1 MTTRLT
7 PRDGSME
14 VTGAQVR
21 QVAVDVLSEHLPLV
35 VTGDRYTTADVYA
48 VLLAAA
54 VQQRSVES
62 VCQQLVDAPRAN
74 TVRYHVAEQVVYRED
89 LDTLEAQCNAALVAH
104 LPDDLAQRPQRVAID
119 LTLLPYYGR
128 PASEAGELR
137 RGEAKAGTTRFHAYA
152 TAYLVRDGRR
162 LTLALTYVR
171 ATDELLDVVL
181 DLLARV
187 QRLGIAIA
195 RLYLDRE
202 FATVAILATLQQQ
215 PFPSIVALPKRGQ
228 RLKALLHGR
237 TSFTTT
243 YTTTYTM
250 ESATAGAVTFPLWVA
265 CHYAAGR
272 ASEQGPKH
280 GIEYQ
285 PFAVVGA
292 VPPTLTV
299 RRVAREYR
307 QRFGIESSY
316 RLLHQVRAR
325 TTSRSPAWRLLVVSL
340 ACLLV
345 NLWVWCKA
353 TLALCTA
360 RGARRAARQWL
371 DARLRLDAWRDLLR
385 ESILADYGVATT
397 LSFPFPLASSSR
409 VAEY

>member
-1 MTTRLT
+1 MATRLA
-7 PRDGSME
+7 PREASTE
-14 VTGAQVR
+14 VTGAQLR
-21 QVAVDVLSEHLPLV
+21 RLAVEVLSEQLPLV
-35 VTGDRYTTADVYA
+35 VAGDRYTTADVYA

-62 VCQQLVDAPRAN
+62 VCQQLVDAPSAN
-74 TVRYHVAEQVVYRED
+74 AVRYHVAEQVVYRED
-89 LDTLEAQCNAALVAH
+89 LDTLEAQCNALLVARV
-104 LPDDLAQRPQRVAID
+104 PDDVTQRPQRVAID

-128 PASEAGELR
+128 PAVEAGELR

-171 ATDELLDVVL
+171 AQDELLDVVL
-181 DLLARV
+181 DLLGRV
-187 QRLGIAIA
+187 QRLGINIE

-228 RLKALLHGR
+228 RLQALLQGR
-237 TSFTTT
+237 ASF
-243 YTTTYTM
+243 TTTYTM
-250 ESATAGAVTFPLWVA
+250 ESAAAGAVTFPLWVA

-272 ASEQGPKH
+272 ASKHGPKH

-285 PFAVVGA
+285 PFAVLGP

-325 TTSRSPAWRLLVVSL
+325 TTSRAPAWRLLFVSL

-353 TLALCTA
+353 TLVLCTA
-360 RGARRAARQWL
+360 WGARRAARQWL
-371 DARLRLDAWRDLLR
+371 DAALRLDGWRDLLR
-385 ESILADYGVATT
+385 ESILADYGVATA
-397 LSFPFPLASSSR
+397 LSFPFPLASSR
-409 VAEY
+409 FAEY

>member
-1 MTTRLT
+1 MS
-7 PRDGSME
+7 PRPAQGEGSTE

-21 QVAVDVLSEHLPLV
+21 QVAVGVLSEHLPLV
-35 VTGDRYTTADVYA
+35 VAGDRYQTADVYQ

-54 VQQRSVES
+54 VQQRSLES
-62 VCQQLVDAPRAN
+62 VCQALVEAPRAN
-74 TVRYHVAEQVVYRED
+74 TIRYHVAEQVLYREA
-89 LDTLEAQCNAALVAH
+89 LDTLEAQCQALVTAH
-104 LPDDLAQRPQRVAID
+104 LPEDVRRHPQRLAVD

-128 PASEAGELR
+128 PAVEAGELR

-171 ATDELLDVVL
+171 AEDEVLDVLL
-181 DLLARV
+181 DLLGRV
-187 QRLGIAIA
+187 QRLAIRIA

-202 FATVAILATLQQQ
+202 FATVAILQTLQGQ
-215 PFPSIVALPKRGQ
+215 PFPSIVALPKRGA
-228 RLKALLHGR
+228 RLQALLQGR

-243 YTTTYTM
+243 YTM
-250 ESATAGAVTFPLWVA
+250 ESPTAGAVTFPLWVA

-272 ASEQGPKH
+272 ATSQGAKH
-280 GIEYQ
+280 GVEYQ
-285 PFAVVGA
+285 PFAVLGP

-325 TTSRSPAWRLLVVSL
+325 TTSRSPAWRLLLVAL

-345 NLWVWCKA
+345 NLWVWLKA
-353 TLALCTA
+353 TLVLTTA
-360 RGARRAARQWL
+360 WGARQAARRWL
-371 DARLRLDAWRDLLR
+371 DVTLRLDGWRDLLR
-385 ESILADYGVATT
+385 EALLAHYGVRDR
-397 LSFPFPLASSSR
+397 LVFPFPLATTSR

>member
-1 MTTRLT
+1 MTGRPA
-7 PRDGSME
+7 PREASTE
-14 VTGAQVR
+14 VTGAQLR
-21 QVAVDVLSEHLPLV
+21 RLAVEVLIEQLPLAV
-35 VTGDRYTTADVYA
+35 EGDRYTTADVYA

-54 VQQRSVES
+54 VQQRSVER
-62 VCQQLVDAPRAN
+62 VCQQLVDAPSAN
-74 TVRYHVAEQVVYRED
+74 AVRYHVAEQLVYRED
-89 LDTLEAQCNAALVAH
+89 LDTLEAQCNALLVAH
-104 LPDDLAQRPQRVAID
+104 PPDDVGQRPQRVAID

-128 PASEAGELR
+128 PAMEAGELR
-137 RGEAKAGTTRFHAYA
+137 RGAAKAGTTRFHAYA

-171 ATDELLDVVL
+171 AEDELLDVLL
-181 DLLARV
+181 DLLRRV
-187 QRLGIAIA
+187 QRLGITIE

-228 RLKALLHGR
+228 RLKALLQGR
-237 TSFTTT
+237 TSF
-243 YTTTYTM
+243 TTTYTM
-250 ESATAGAVTFPLWVA
+250 ESATAGSVTFPLWVA

-272 ASEQGPKH
+272 AGKQGPKH

-285 PFAVVGA
+285 PFAVVGPLPA
-292 VPPTLTV
+292 PLTV

-325 TTSRSPAWRLLVVSL
+325 TTSRFPAWRLLLVSL

-345 NLWVWCKA
+345 NLWVWLKA
-353 TLALCTA
+353 TLVLCA
-360 RGARRAARQWL
+360 AWGARRAARQWL
-371 DARLRLDAWRDLLR
+371 DATLRLDAWRDLLR
-385 ESILADYGVATT
+385 EAILAEYGVRET
-397 LSFPFPLASSSR
+397 LAFPFPLASVIR
-409 VAEY
+409 FAEY

>member
-1 MTTRLT
+1 MVTRPA
-7 PRDGSME
+7 PREASTE
-14 VTGAQVR
+14 VTGAQLR
-21 QVAVDVLSEHLPLV
+21 HLAVEVLGAQLPLV
-35 VTGDRYTTADVYA
+35 VEGDRYTTEDVYA

-62 VCQQLVDAPRAN
+62 VCQQLVGAPSAN
-74 TVRYHVAEQVVYRED
+74 AVRYHVAEQVVYRED

-104 LPDDLAQRPQRVAID
+104 LPDDVRAWPQPVAID
-119 LTLLPYYGR
+119 LTLLPYYGQ
-128 PASEAGELR
+128 PAVEAGELR

-171 ATDELLDVVL
+171 ATDEVLDVLL
-181 DLLARV
+181 DLLGRV
-187 QRLGIAIA
+187 QRLGIRIE

-215 PFPSIVALPKRGQ
+215 PFPAIVALPKRGQ
-228 RLKALLHGR
+228 RLAALLHGR
-237 TSFTTT
+237 TSFA
-243 YTTTYTM
+243 TTYTM
-250 ESATAGAVTFPLWVA
+250 ESATAGSVTFPLWVA

-272 ASEQGPKH
+272 ASKHGPKH

-285 PFAVVGA
+285 LFAVVGP
-292 VPPTLTV
+292 VPSRLTV

-325 TTSRSPAWRLLVVSL
+325 TTSRAPAWRLLLVSL

-360 RGARRAARQWL
+360 WGARRAARQWL
-371 DARLRLDAWRDLLR
+371 DATLRLAVWRDLFR
-385 ESILADYGVATT
+385 ESILAEYGVRDSLT
-397 LSFPFPLASSSR
+397 FPFNLAASSR
-409 VAEY
+409 FADY